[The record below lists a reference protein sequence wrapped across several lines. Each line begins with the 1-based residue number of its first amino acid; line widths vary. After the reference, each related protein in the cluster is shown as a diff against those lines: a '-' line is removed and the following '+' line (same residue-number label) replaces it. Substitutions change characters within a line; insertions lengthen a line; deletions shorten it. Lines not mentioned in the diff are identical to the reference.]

1 MPLYHNYGEAYM
13 DVLGPRSARR
23 EDQDHRPPA
32 SPDLEDRIKAYRE
45 ARYAAI
51 EEEAVRIGQEEA
63 ALRALDRAL
72 DEAAAVLFGAAG
84 PEERRRVLQALGESQ
99 AVVRLG
105 NDATRLRALDESE
118 ARAVRERQ
126 KASSPMTGPLDL
138 NSEEEL
144 AAHRDLEKKRLVSN
158 WLSTHRGEGAA
169 ALRDLDKDAR
179 GGSDVSV
186 GAGPGG
192 AESSPMTAGPFKVLR
207 DNFRW
212 SLAWVEPGGLRIQ
225 GRGGMKSA
233 QFIPR
238 AAIQSV
244 QWRPWTG
251 EVHIATSATPS
262 GSAPLSGLPRSF
274 NAQKELVKL
283 GGRDARALYDAL
295 VTFPEAVGTPGD
307 G

>member
-1 MPLYHNYGEAYM
+1 M
-13 DVLGPRSARR
+13 DVLDPRSARR

-72 DEAAAVLFGAAG
+72 DEAAAVLFGASG

-99 AVVRLG
+99 AVRPG
-105 NDATRLRALDESE
+105 NDATRLRTLDESE
-118 ARAVRERQ
+118 ARAIRERQ
-126 KASSPMTGPLDL
+126 EARDPMTGPLDL
-138 NSEEEL
+138 NSEEEEAVVL
-144 AAHRDLEKKRLVSN
+144 RVLEKKRLVSN

-179 GGSDVSV
+179 GGSGVPV
-186 GAGPGG
+186 GAGAGR

-207 DNFRW
+207 DNFRR
-212 SLAWVEPGGLRIQ
+212 SHAWVEPGGLRIQ

-295 VTFPEAVGTPGD
+295 VTFPEAVGTPG
-307 G
+307 GG

>member
-1 MPLYHNYGEAYM
+1 M
-13 DVLGPRSARR
+13 DVLDPRSARR
-23 EDQDHRPPA
+23 EDRDHRPPA
-32 SPDLEDRIKAYRE
+32 SPSIEDRIKAYRE

-63 ALRALDRAL
+63 ALRSLDRAL
-72 DEAAAVLFGAAG
+72 DEAAAVLFGASG

-99 AVVRLG
+99 TAVRPG
-105 NDATRLRALDESE
+105 NDAARLRALDESG

-126 KASSPMTGPLDL
+126 EARDPMTGPLDL
-138 NSEEEL
+138 NSEEEE
-144 AAHRDLEKKRLVSN
+144 AAVLRVLEKKRLVSN

-169 ALRDLDKDAR
+169 ALRGLDKDAR
-179 GGSDVSV
+179 GGLGVPAEVRADR
-186 GAGPGG
+186 

-207 DNFRW
+207 DNFRR
-212 SLAWVEPGGLRIQ
+212 SHAWVEPGGLRIQ

-283 GGRDARALYDAL
+283 GGRDARSLYDAL
-295 VTFPEAVGTPGD
+295 VAFPEAVGTPG
-307 G
+307 GG